1 MEYDLNIYIY
11 SITVVELHPEKF
23 GSLVW
28 RKLTLHLHIYQRSYS
43 IVARRNTATLLPIIQ
58 RTVLPGTT
66 VWSDQWSSYNRVG
79 QIPGVVSHG
88 VVNHSLTFVNQTT
101 GVHTQAIESYWNRV
115 KTKFKR
121 MKGVSE
127 AQLPSYLDEFM
138 WRERHGKTSPSA
150 FLSIV
155 KHIAECYPV

>member
-1 MEYDLNIYIY
+1 MAEVDP
-11 SITVVELHPEKF
+11 S
-23 GSLVW
+23 SA
-28 RKLTLHLHIYQRSYS
+28 HLSALGYMQ